1 MAELRQCEFLLVR
14 YVPDPVKNEFVNI
27 GVVLRDRSADVSFD
41 ENGIRNTL
49 VRFTKDWGRVR
60 CVDPEADVT
69 LFEALESDI
78 RRRLGESTARPDV
91 QPVMSMIEDSFSNA
105 LQITS
110 PKACLA
116 ESMAAEMENLM
127 RLHVETAK
135 RPRDAR
141 QSGRQAIYG
150 QMRTQFERAGVWDLM
165 RKRIAAASYTADG
178 DPLRIDCGYR
188 PNGVVRMFHAV
199 SLEGDLETA
208 KVLAFSMAA
217 MRAGV
222 KRVEGAE
229 LELTAIIEPLRAL
242 DGGRADGN
250 EDEDRGVVVRKGA
263 SSEEGDRTVQYR
275 FAINTMEQQ
284 SIRVLTT
291 SDLPRVAEAARVDLR
306 I

>member
-135 RPRDAR
+135 RPKVAR
-141 QSGRQAIYG
+141 QSGRQTIYG

-242 DGGRADGN
+242 DGGRGDGN
-250 EDEDRGVVVRKGA
+250 EDEGRDVVVRKGA
-263 SSEEGDRTVQYR
+263 SAEEGDRTVQYR